1 MNSIQDIWKS
11 MGDARRQQA
20 TSAFYQDDSL
30 KEFHNAAN
38 TLIARAKNF
47 RPQFVKKLPV
57 EKRAIYLSNVPMGQ
71 DMLSQFIVSYHFTH
85 QRPMMAAFLDALGIP
100 NDNGLISDTAEEP
113 SKPSKEK
120 LAEAAKLLRAKFPPE
135 DVDLYFSTLRAQN
148 HEIWGE
154 LE

>member
-1 MNSIQDIWKS
+1 

-20 TSAFYQDDSL
+20 TSAFYQDDTL

-47 RPQFVKKLPV
+47 RPQFVKKLPL
-57 EKRAIYLSNVPMGQ
+57 EKRAGYLSNLPLAQ

-85 QRPMMAAFLDALGIP
+85 QRPMMAAFLDALNIP

-113 SKPSKEK
+113 PKPTKEQ
-120 LAEAAKLLRAKFPPE
+120 LADAAAKLRAQFPAE

-148 HEIWGE
+148 DEIWGE
-154 LE
+154 LT